1 MRGARKY
8 KKRCQR
14 ADVAC
19 AGPVPRRGGRFQ
31 AVSPDPGALLDARAR
46 RVTLVL
52 EAFYAERDRARTG
65 DDPRSAP
72 FQGDDVIYGHPHVTV
87 GDWLT
92 EAISSGATA
101 LADRET
107 IARRPGRP
115 QHRVEHAHFTKLSA
129 LSTIGALEALA
140 AQTGEPKLADRQ
152 WVIRGAAGEA
162 VESWEE
168 IRDEHNGLQYAVAS
182 WLTLALRAYLTALE
196 TGAEVEP
203 MEMAKWLTRALAWT
217 AGELA
222 ASEDVSRALLS

>member
-1 MRGARKY
+1 VDQDDAR
-8 KKRCQR
+8 
-14 ADVAC
+14 
-19 AGPVPRRGGRFQ
+19 
-31 AVSPDPGALLDARAR
+31 ALLDTRTR

-52 EAFYAERDRARTG
+52 EAFYAERDHARGG
-65 DDPRSAP
+65 DEPRSAP

-92 EAISSGATA
+92 EALSSGATA

-107 IARRPGRP
+107 IARRPGRD
-115 QHRVEHAHFTKLSA
+115 QHRIEHAHFTKLSA

-152 WVIRGAAGEA
+152 WVMHSTAREA

-168 IRDEHNGLQYAVAS
+168 IRDERNGLQYAVAS
-182 WLTLALRAYLTALE
+182 WLTLALGAYLTALE
-196 TGAEVEP
+196 RSVEVEP
-203 MEMAKWLTRALAWT
+203 MEIAKWLTRALAWT

-222 ASEDVSRALLS
+222 VSENEPQPLLS

>member
-1 MRGARKY
+1 MDQDDAR
-8 KKRCQR
+8 
-14 ADVAC
+14 
-19 AGPVPRRGGRFQ
+19 
-31 AVSPDPGALLDARAR
+31 ALLDARTR

-52 EAFYAERDRARTG
+52 EAFYAERDHARAG
-65 DDPRSAP
+65 DGPRSAP
-72 FQGDDVIYGHPHVTV
+72 FEGDDVIYGHPHVTV

-115 QHRVEHAHFTKLSA
+115 QHRIAHAHFTKLSA

-152 WVIRGAAGEA
+152 WVMHSTAREA

-168 IRDEHNGLQYAVAS
+168 IRDERNGLQYAVAS
-182 WLTLALRAYLTALE
+182 WLALALGAYLAALE
-196 TGAEVEP
+196 SGVEVEP
-203 MEMAKWLTRALAWT
+203 MEIAKWLTRALAWT

-222 ASEDVSRALLS
+222 ASEDEPQPLLS